1 VVELLETPRQEVAT
15 QTDISGRLARPQ
27 TSTWE
32 AVLGILQN
40 AFVRAILPGFE
51 REVSLR
57 R

>member
-1 VVELLETPRQEVAT
+1 MELLENPRQEVAT
-15 QTDISGRLARPQ
+15 QTDISGRLERPQ
-27 TSTWE
+27 TSTWQ

-40 AFVRAILPGFE
+40 ALLRAILPGFE